1 MKIYIMLIV
10 GRLDKRE
17 IDSIDSSQN
26 WSIGLMCHCFYSQ
39 VSQAIL
45 KCGSICHSIKI
56 KMFSI

>member
-10 GRLDKRE
+10 GRLDK
-17 IDSIDSSQN
+17 DKASIDSSQN

-56 KMFSI
+56 KMLKSI

>member
-10 GRLDKRE
+10 GRLDK
-17 IDSIDSSQN
+17 DKASIDSSQN

-45 KCGSICHSIKI
+45 KCGSIRHSIKI
-56 KMFSI
+56 KMLKSI